1 MKTNT
6 QQMEWEDE
14 NHNPKIITISMIQK
28 RTVRLYDPD
37 NEITFLRF
45 LAYKLHSILKKI
57 LIFS

>member
-45 LAYKLHSILKKI
+45 LAYKLHSI
-57 LIFS
+57 